1 MSDTCS
7 RFSSAGGE
15 AVGEALRLEGK
26 GGDAVGEVLRLEGKD
41 GNEDGGDAT
50 PDRGERWNTS
60 SSSCPRSN
68 SNSFRLLLVLL
79 AGGEMTSGDGGGE
92 AGCCG
97 LDGVGDTASEVG
109 VQGFLPA
116 GVATAGAAVATEG
129 GGEGLMPKVGAA
141 LPRRGQRRRRRR

>member
-7 RFSSAGGE
+7 RFSSAGDSTGGE
-15 AVGEALRLEGK
+15 AVGEALRLEGE
-26 GGDAVGEVLRLEGKD
+26 GGEAVGEALRLEGE
-41 GNEDGGDAT
+41 GGEEDGGEAT

-68 SNSFRLLLVLL
+68 STSFCLLLVLL

-97 LDGVGDTASEVG
+97 LDGVGDTASGVG
-109 VQGFLPA
+109 VQGFFPA
-116 GVATAGAAVATEG
+116 GVATAGAAVAMEG
-129 GGEGLMPKVGAA
+129 A
-141 LPRRGQRRRRRR
+141 